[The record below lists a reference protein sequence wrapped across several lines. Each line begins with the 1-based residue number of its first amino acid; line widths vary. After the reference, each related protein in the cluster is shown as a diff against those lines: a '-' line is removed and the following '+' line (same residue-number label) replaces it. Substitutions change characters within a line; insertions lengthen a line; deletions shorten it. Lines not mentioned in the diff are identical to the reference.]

1 MSTWRFLARERIPIV
16 ALSPLKPHRI
26 FPPQNCECVD
36 DSAEDW
42 SCADPKHQGDGY
54 CDDANNVAEC
64 GFDLGDCCEYADTED
79 WDAFCQ
85 QCICKKP

>member
-1 MSTWRFLARERIPIV
+1 MYCIAR
-16 ALSPLKPHRI
+16 
-26 FPPQNCECVD
+26 
-36 DSAEDW
+36 
-42 SCADPKHQGDGY
+42 QGDGY
-54 CDDANNVAEC
+54 CDDANNVADC

>member
-1 MSTWRFLARERIPIV
+1 MVTRRAIILE
-16 ALSPLKPHRI
+16 LS
-26 FPPQNCECVD
+26 QNLSQICTLSSKRVLNCT
-36 DSAEDW
+36 
-42 SCADPKHQGDGY
+42 QGDGY
-54 CDDANNVAEC
+54 CDDANNVADC